1 MRVELDQ
8 SAAQVNERD
17 QVIKGL
23 EVDARQLRNQLAE
36 QRREAVASAEGLQ
49 QAYAKI
55 ALLEGQIRQYKEVS
69 SERATRV
76 AQPDDAQAYRKQK
89 VRAIIERSRHR
100 EQEVQTVQEDFV
112 SEYERALE
120 EEAKKLRQ

>member
-1 MRVELDQ
+1 VNHLAMEDLMKQLETARREKSELLSTHTGRLKAMRVELDQ
-8 SAAQVNERD
+8 SATQVNERD

-23 EVDARQLRNQLAE
+23 EVDARQLRNQLVE

-69 SERATRV
+69 SESAARV
-76 AQPDDAQAYRKQK
+76 AQPDDAQAYRK
-89 VRAIIERSRHR
+89 
-100 EQEVQTVQEDFV
+100 
-112 SEYERALE
+112 
-120 EEAKKLRQ
+120 